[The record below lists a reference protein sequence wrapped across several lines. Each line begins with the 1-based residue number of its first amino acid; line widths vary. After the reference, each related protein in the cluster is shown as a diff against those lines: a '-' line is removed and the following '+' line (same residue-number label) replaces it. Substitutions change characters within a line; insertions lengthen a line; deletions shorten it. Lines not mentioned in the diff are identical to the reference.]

1 MTNDLDLY
9 YRTKK
14 IEKILSVVSM
24 SGLAIGLI
32 FLILTTI
39 FNLHLSGTI
48 YDTIAVIGISLV
60 FMFPFLLMQFFISA
74 GLYQKGLGWIWY
86 LVFYLILFPFVNMWF
101 FAGIDFLFDLLPNPR
116 RLDLAMADM
125 TLEEYR
131 QTAGKYIL
139 FIYILLNGSGLL
151 YRIGKDIFKKKQTL
165 ILSL

>member
-14 IEKILSVVSM
+14 IEKILSLISM
-24 SGLAIGLI
+24 FGLATGLI

-39 FNLHLSGTI
+39 FNLPPDGTI
-48 YDTIAVIGISLV
+48 YDTIAVIGISIV
-60 FMFPFLLMQFFISA
+60 FMFPFLLMQFFMSA
-74 GLYQKGLGWIWY
+74 GLYQRGLGWIWY
-86 LVFYLILFPFVNMWF
+86 LVFYLFLFPFINMWF
-101 FAGIDFLFDLLPNPR
+101 FTGIDFLFDLLPNPR
-116 RLDLAMADM
+116 RVDLDLADM
-125 TLEEYR
+125 TLDEYR

-139 FIYILLNGSGLL
+139 FIYILLNGSGIL